1 MVVRT
6 GNEPGISGFIY
17 SPTLSSGVHSVTE
30 TLQSGSLSKDVLG
43 SWTATGRNAFFFSPC
58 LCVTTLVLLTAF
70 SLIELIGLKFL
81 AKTLPKFMKRS
92 LMVDVRAQKVFA
104 KLPIAFLTES
114 ILRELSLE
122 KHNLGK
128 YAAKFF

>member
-43 SWTATGRNAFFFSPC
+43 SWTATGRKAFFFSPC
-58 LCVTTLVLLTAF
+58 LCATTLVLLTAF

-92 LMVDVRAQKVFA
+92 LVVDGRGSK
-104 KLPIAFLTES
+104 
-114 ILRELSLE
+114 SLC
-122 KHNLGK
+122 K
-128 YAAKFF
+128 AP